1 MSVQVLHNNPARK
14 KHRLITR
21 NDFDGLVCAVLLKE
35 INLIEEILF
44 VNPKDMQEGK
54 VNVTAYDITTNL
66 PYVPGAY
73 LIFDHHYSETLKYQE
88 RPANYIID
96 ANAPSTARVIYNYY
110 GGKEIF
116 FNISEE
122 MLVAVDK
129 ADSGHFSREDILHPQ
144 GWVLLNYLL
153 DPRSG
158 LGQFSEFRISN
169 YNLMMMLI
177 DYCKK
182 LSISE
187 ILKLPDIKERV
198 DIYFKHQ
205 KISMHQLERNAIVCN
220 QVVVV
225 DFRDEK
231 EILVANRFMIYAM
244 YPECNVSVHL
254 LKNQQKNQTILAV
267 GRSIVNYSSTVNIG
281 ELILQYGGGGHE
293 KAGTC
298 SVANERVESILEKLL
313 EQLNLELVSMK
324 LTELNQ
330 ANEKNKVIVAENPIV
345 PQRTLAHPVEA
356 TTIPVSDSALPTPVN
371 SSPLLAQFVATP
383 SSTNPLQVN
392 LDAFASRA
400 GNGKKIVSYQW
411 ESNCEACLIA
421 EGVTSSVLFPQAGEY
436 QITLR
441 ITDNFNQT
449 AEATQ
454 TIKVM
459 AKRYPPLAAFTIS
472 PRQGPA
478 PLTVILDASN
488 SVESNEDDDF
498 NHYDWSINGQHL
510 AGKVTTTTLTQ
521 PGIYTVILTI
531 TNSEGLTTSN
541 IQTITVNESE
551 TTPWISIGNHIK
563 AALKFLG
570 LKEHYQ
576 VGEFLKVDLMENLQI
591 NDSLQRVDLWIAVET
606 PDGQTYFMTGS
617 PFQPF
622 SPEPKPFRRSLEQR
636 ALQYRILE
644 FEVPP
649 NMGGNYNFYAIYNK
663 EGADLSQLLFTQ
675 RSNLAF
681 AMTVLSEQ

>member
-1 MSVQVLHNNPARK
+1 MSVPVLHNNPAK
-14 KHRLITR
+14 KPYRLITR

-35 INLIEEILF
+35 INLIGEILF
-44 VNPKDMQEGK
+44 VNHKDMQDGK
-54 VNVTAYDITTNL
+54 VNVTAHDITTNL

-73 LIFDHHYSETLKYQE
+73 LIFDHHYSETLRYQE

-96 ANAPSTARVIYNYY
+96 ANAPSTAHIIYNYY
-110 GGKEIF
+110 GGRETF
-116 FNISEE
+116 PNISEE
-122 MLVAVDK
+122 MLAAVDK
-129 ADSGHFSREDILHPQ
+129 ADSGNFTREDILHPQ

-158 LGQFSEFRISN
+158 LGQFSEFRTSN

-182 LSISE
+182 LSINE
-187 ILKLPDIKERV
+187 ILQLPDIKERV

-205 KISMHQLERNAIVCN
+205 KISMHQIERNAIVCK
-220 QVVVV
+220 QIVIV
-225 DFRDEK
+225 DFRYEK
-231 EILVANRFMIYAM
+231 ETLVTNRFMIYAM

-254 LKNQQKNQTILAV
+254 LKNPQKNQVTLAI
-267 GRSIVNYSSTVNIG
+267 GRSIVNCSSTVNIG
-281 ELILQYGGGGHE
+281 ELLLPYGGGGHE

-298 SVANERVESILEKLL
+298 SVANDKVESTLVKLL
-313 EQLNLELVSMK
+313 EQLQVEPLSM
-324 LTELNQ
+324 ELNQ
-330 ANEKNKVIVAENPIV
+330 IDSADNTAKVIVVEDQVV
-345 PQRTLAHPVEA
+345 PSKTPVQQLEA
-356 TTIPVSDSALPTPVN
+356 TTIPIRGSTLPTPIN

-392 LDAFASRA
+392 LDALASRA
-400 GNGKKIVSYQW
+400 SNGKKIVNYQW
-411 ESNCEACLIA
+411 KSDCEACLIK
-421 EGVTSSVLFPQAGEY
+421 EGVTSSVLFPQPGEY

-441 ITDNFNQT
+441 ITDNFNQI

-454 TIKVM
+454 TITVT
-459 AKRYPPLAAFTIS
+459 AKRHPPLAVFTIS

-478 PLTVILDASN
+478 PLTVVLDASN
-488 SVESNEDDDF
+488 SMPTTGDDL
-498 NHYDWSINGQHL
+498 NHYVWFINNQHL
-510 AGKVTTTTLTQ
+510 SGKIATTTLTK
-521 PGIYTVILTI
+521 PGVHTVILTV
-531 TNSEGLTTSN
+531 TNSEGLTASN
-541 IQTITVNESE
+541 TQTITVNEFE
-551 TTPWISIGNHIK
+551 VPQWVSIGSHIK
-563 AALKFLG
+563 AALQFVG

-606 PDGQTYFMTGS
+606 SDGKTYFMTGS

-622 SPEPKPFRRSLEQR
+622 SPEPQPFRRSLEQR
-636 ALQYRILE
+636 SLQYRILE

-649 NMGGNYNFYAIYNK
+649 NMGGNYSFYAIYNK
-663 EGADLSQLLFTQ
+663 EGADLNQLLFTQ

>member
-1 MSVQVLHNNPARK
+1 MSAQVLPNNPAK
-14 KHRLITR
+14 KKYRLITR

-44 VNPKDMQEGK
+44 VNPKDMQDGK
-54 VNVTAYDITTNL
+54 VNVTAHDVTTNL

-73 LIFDHHYSETLKYQE
+73 LIFDHHHSETLRYQE

-110 GGKEIF
+110 GGKEVF
-116 FNISEE
+116 SNISEE

-182 LSISE
+182 LSINE
-187 ILKLPDIKERV
+187 ILKLPDVKERV
-198 DIYFKHQ
+198 DTYFKHQ
-205 KISMHQLERNAIVCN
+205 KISMHQIERNAIVCH
-220 QVVVV
+220 QVVIV
-225 DFRDEK
+225 DFLYEK

-244 YPECNVSVHL
+244 YPECNVSIHL

-267 GRSIVNYSSTVNIG
+267 GRSIVNCSSTASIG
-281 ELILQYGGGGHE
+281 ELMLQYGGSGHE

-298 SVANERVESILEKLL
+298 SVANDRVEPILEKLV
-313 EQLNLELVSMK
+313 EQLNLERVSM
-324 LTELNQ
+324 ELNETNP
-330 ANEKNKVIVAENPIV
+330 AHEKTKIRVAENRSISKKILP
-345 PQRTLAHPVEA
+345 HPVE
-356 TTIPVSDSALPTPVN
+356 TLPLRGSSLPTPVN

-392 LDAFASRA
+392 LDAFTACAS
-400 GNGKKIVSYQW
+400 NGKKIVDYQW
-411 ESNCEACLIA
+411 YSNCDACVIE

-454 TIKVM
+454 TVTVI
-459 AKRYPPLAAFTIS
+459 AKRRPPLAAFTIS
-472 PRQGPA
+472 PRQGTA

-488 SVESNEDDDF
+488 SGDITEDDNF

-510 AGKVTTTTLTQ
+510 SGKVATTTLTK
-521 PGIYTVILTI
+521 PGIHTVILTI
-531 TNSEGLTTSN
+531 TNREGLTASN
-541 IQTITVNESE
+541 IQTVTVNELE
-551 TTPWISIGNHIK
+551 ATEWISIGNHIK
-563 AALKFLG
+563 AALKFVG

-606 PDGQTYFMTGS
+606 STGQTYFMTGS

-622 SPEPKPFRRSLEQR
+622 SAEPQPFRRSLEQR
-636 ALQYRILE
+636 SLQYRILE

-649 NMGGNYNFYAIYNK
+649 NMGGNYSFYAIYNK